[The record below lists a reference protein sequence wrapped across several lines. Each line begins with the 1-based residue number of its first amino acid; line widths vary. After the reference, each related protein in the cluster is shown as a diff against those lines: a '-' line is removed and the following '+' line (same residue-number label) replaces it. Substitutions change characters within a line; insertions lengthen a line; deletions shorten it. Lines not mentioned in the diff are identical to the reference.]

1 MQKLMQT
8 LTLGAAAAAMLA
20 ACSSAPS
27 NEEEMADWMNDARLG
42 EKVDR
47 ICFQSS
53 IDNFRMA
60 TKNTVIVEKGV
71 NKEYLIEVMG
81 SCHDLA
87 HANALSF
94 DTFPGSGCISKG
106 DSIYGYDSVF
116 GRDNTGIPPMRC
128 PISSIYEWNEDAVE
142 DTEDE

>member
-1 MQKLMQT
+1 MQKLIQS
-8 LTLGAAAAAMLA
+8 LALGAAAAAMLA

-27 NEEEMADWMNDARLG
+27 DEEEMADWMNDARLG

-53 IDNFRMA
+53 IDNFRMP
-60 TKNTVIVEKGV
+60 TRKTVIVEKGV

-81 SCHDLA
+81 SCHDLKN
-87 HANALSF
+87 ANALSF
-94 DTFPGSGCISKG
+94 DTFPGSSCVSKG

-116 GRDNTGIPPMRC
+116 GPDSAGIPPMRC
-128 PISSIYEWNEDAVE
+128 PITAIYEWNEDAAE
-142 DTEDE
+142 ETEEE